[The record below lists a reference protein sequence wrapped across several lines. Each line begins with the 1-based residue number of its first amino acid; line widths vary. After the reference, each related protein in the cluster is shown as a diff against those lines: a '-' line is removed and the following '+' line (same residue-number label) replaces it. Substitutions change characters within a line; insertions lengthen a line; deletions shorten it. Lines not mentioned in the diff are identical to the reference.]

1 MFITILPLVLMILV
15 IARLYFLNKN
25 YEPTISEMREG
36 NVCYSCK
43 SDIDKTEPQF
53 SFNNFLKELDGEDFY
68 TLCKSCKRND
78 KLNVLTSNTLKNKIE
93 VLNLYIYRN
102 HLIITKIALLF
113 MIIFLISDWT
123 IFYFTN
129 VNPNMNAYY
138 NTLYWIFTAYKQE
151 ISYRRKKLS
160 II

>member
-93 VLNLYIYRN
+93 VFNLYIYRN
-102 HLIITKIALLF
+102 HLIITNIALLF

-160 II
+160 I

>member
-1 MFITILPLVLMILV
+1 MILV

-93 VLNLYIYRN
+93 VFNLYIYK
-102 HLIITKIALLF
+102 IIL
-113 MIIFLISDWT
+113 
-123 IFYFTN
+123 
-129 VNPNMNAYY
+129 
-138 NTLYWIFTAYKQE
+138 
-151 ISYRRKKLS
+151 
-160 II
+160 